1 MHYGFVIPGASPR
14 EFAELAAEAEASG
27 WDGVFIPDCVP
38 STADPS
44 VILAAIAVR
53 TERIR
58 IGTMLTPVSRRRPW
72 KLASETAT
80 LDHLSNGRLILPVG
94 LGALEAGFTQFG
106 EQTDRKVRAE
116 LLDEGLEIIT
126 GLWSQPSFHY
136 EGKHYHVQSTRP
148 IWTALSLQQPRIP
161 IWVTG
166 VWPPHMKS
174 MRRALRYDG
183 LLPNT
188 MDEKGEH
195 RDCTPDD
202 IRAMRQ
208 FVRENRS
215 SDGPY
220 DIVKEGETPGND
232 SAKARAIVQ
241 PFAEAGATWWLES
254 MWWDNVTVEI
264 IRQRI
269 RQGPPRIE

>member
-1 MHYGFVIPGASPR
+1 MHYGFVIPGARPR
-14 EFAELAAEAEASG
+14 EFAELAFEAEESG
-27 WDGVFIPDCVP
+27 WDGVFVPDGVP
-38 STADPS
+38 GTDPW
-44 VILAAIAVR
+44 VVLAAIAMR

-80 LDHLSNGRLILPVG
+80 LDHLSNGRVILSVG
-94 LGALEAGFTQFG
+94 LGAIDVGFTQFG
-106 EQTDRKVRAE
+106 EETDRKVRAE

-126 GLWSQPSFHY
+126 GLWSQQSLHY
-136 EGKHYHVQSTRP
+136 EGKHYHVQTTGP
-148 IWTALSLQQPRIP
+148 GWTALSRQQPRIP

-166 VWPPHMKS
+166 AWPPHMKS

-183 LLPNT
+183 LLPNV
-188 MDEKGEH
+188 MDGE
-195 RDCTPDD
+195 CTPDT

-208 FVRENRS
+208 FVLEHRG
-215 SDGPY
+215 SDSPY

-232 SAKARAIVQ
+232 STKARAIVQ

-254 MWWDNVTVEI
+254 MWWNNVTVEI

-269 RQGPPRIE
+269 RQGPPRID

>member
-1 MHYGFVIPGASPR
+1 MHYGFVIPGASAS
-14 EFAELAAEAEASG
+14 EFAELGYEAEEAG
-27 WDGVFIPDCVP
+27 WDGVFVPDGVP
-38 STADPS
+38 GTDPW
-44 VILAAIAVR
+44 VVLAAIAMR
-53 TERIR
+53 TERVR

-80 LDHLSNGRLILPVG
+80 LDHLSNGRVILPVG
-94 LGALEAGFTQFG
+94 LGAIDAGFEQFG

-116 LLDEGLEIIT
+116 LLDEGLEIML
-126 GLWSQPSFHY
+126 GLWSQKEFHY
-136 EGKHYHVQSTRP
+136 EGKHYHVNSARP
-148 IWTALSLQQPRIP
+148 IWSALSLQQPRIP

-183 LLPNT
+183 LLPNP
-188 MDEKGEH
+188 MDEKGNH
-195 RDCTPDD
+195 RDSTPDD
-202 IRAMRQ
+202 IRAIKQ
-208 FVRENRS
+208 FVLEQRS
-215 SDGPY
+215 STTPY

-232 SAKARAIVQ
+232 SVKARAIVQ

-254 MWWDNVTVEI
+254 MWWDNVTVDM

-269 RQGPPRIE
+269 HQGPPGI